1 MSITKNKWH
10 DEFCDSFPEATKFHT
25 ILRNRCL
32 EVDSVN
38 LSSWVRFNC
47 CPSKKCLY
55 IVGYSIAEI
64 FIATLYD
71 YISSSNSIIH
81 SLEFKIPK
89 FGVECIK
96 FKLDMDK
103 ITPDFDWEQSLP
115 PATLL
120 EKTLRTCYLRYY
132 QNINK
137 HPFVSRG
144 KANLY
149 LPMILVCKRKQVP
162 EEIEDM
168 IYQFVNGKPINRY
181 NNILKELNYTLENT
195 THDISLENLH
205 RLWKSINTLIY

>member
-1 MSITKNKWH
+1 MSGGLMMVLMDIASLAKNNKNIKSNYKFDFILCWLFTLFHYIIMSITKNKWH

-38 LSSWVRFNC
+38 LSGWVRFNC

-55 IVGYSIAEI
+55 VVGYSIAEI

-103 ITPDFDWEQSLP
+103 ITPDFDWEQALP

-132 QNINK
+132 QNINT
-137 HPFVSRG
+137 HSCLIPYYERQT
-144 KANLY
+144 LY
-149 LPMILVCKRKQVP
+149 MA
-162 EEIEDM
+162 
-168 IYQFVNGKPINRY
+168 
-181 NNILKELNYTLENT
+181 
-195 THDISLENLH
+195 
-205 RLWKSINTLIY
+205 